1 MGGDYIIIKTW
12 KNGEIGGLDF
22 ARFFPTSVGLLQ
34 LKQKLSNLKLSNFS
48 FYDSFYD
55 LFYQIYRFLQ
65 PIVNRELREMTY
77 YLFYLTTRRV
87 KIIIYYHT
95 I

>member
-1 MGGDYIIIKTW
+1 MVPPVHYEKVIPGIQP
-12 KNGEIGGLDF
+12 N
-22 ARFFPTSVGLLQ
+22 
-34 LKQKLSNLKLSNFS
+34 
-48 FYDSFYD
+48 YDSFYD
-55 LFYQIYRFLQ
+55 LFYQTYRFLQ